1 MGFFDSK
8 WVVTFEYSN
17 GIFSANKTGSIVVE
31 ASNEY
36 SAKDKAKGVLK
47 GSYKY
52 VTILSAVPAD
62 SKERPTINP
71 VPIKIVEKKGT
82 SYSHN
87 PTPKRQLTPEEKEKQ
102 RLQRI
107 AEKVAQEQKE
117 KERTIEQKKYQIQR
131 ARTSPKRNCIL
142 SGICSLAAFL
152 FGWFP
157 RWIMQAQ
164 ALGCQSTLKIWLDLG
179 YSEMDSY
186 SQELIAKMENYA
198 NMANYLLWVPF
209 ALLGVGTAVTV
220 SVYVLTKKY
229 APLKVV
235 KLEDE
240 LKKLELN

>member
-17 GIFSANKTGSIVVE
+17 GIFSTNKTGSIVVK

-62 SKERPTINP
+62 SKERTMVNP

-87 PTPKRQLTPEEKEKQ
+87 PTPKRQLTPEEKEKR

-142 SGICSLAAFL
+142 FGICSLATFL

-164 ALGCQSTLKIWLDLG
+164 VVGYKNTLKFWLDLG
-179 YSEMDSY
+179 HSKTDSY
-186 SQELIAKMENYA
+186 SRELIADMEKCA
-198 NMANYLLWVPF
+198 NMANYLLWIPF
-209 ALLGVGTAVTV
+209 ALLGIGAAVTV
-220 SVYVLTKKY
+220 GVYVLTKKY
-229 APLKVV
+229 APLKVA